1 MTDQN
6 YLTIGELARRVGVTV
21 RTIQYYDQ
29 QGLLSPSAKG
39 PQNQRLYTDDNVKDL
54 YRILTL
60 KYLGLSL
67 AQIKSDA
74 ALYREPAALQELADE
89 QMDAIEE
96 QFQSLFKRM
105 TTLRSLHDESLDDAS
120 VNWEAMA
127 DTIERCQGES
137 QFFWRLTCIRDD
149 APASE
154 EAAENQVA
162 RGESVSKWH
171 ELIADTI
178 RLMPAG
184 EPVDSER
191 NRELA
196 KRYLELDME
205 QDTARAEQNF
215 ILMENIAPHAG
226 GDGSFDELRQAVFDH
241 LEAIVASYRS
251 RRRAGAAKPHLSYLP
266 LRLPHGTSYP
276 RSVSASMAPPKG
288 EAATKKGYAYAR
300 VVDDDEQVQP
310 QVRPLLPGRRGGH

>member
-127 DTIERCQGES
+127 DIIERCQGES

-162 RGESVSKWH
+162 RGES
-171 ELIADTI
+171 EI
-178 RLMPAG
+178 G
-184 EPVDSER
+184 
-191 NRELA
+191 
-196 KRYLELDME
+196 
-205 QDTARAEQNF
+205 RA
-215 ILMENIAPHAG
+215 H
-226 GDGSFDELRQAVFDH
+226 V
-241 LEAIVASYRS
+241 
-251 RRRAGAAKPHLSYLP
+251 
-266 LRLPHGTSYP
+266 
-276 RSVSASMAPPKG
+276 
-288 EAATKKGYAYAR
+288 
-300 VVDDDEQVQP
+300 
-310 QVRPLLPGRRGGH
+310 

>member
-1 MTDQN
+1 MT
-6 YLTIGELARRVGVTV
+6 
-21 RTIQYYDQ
+21 
-29 QGLLSPSAKG
+29 
-39 PQNQRLYTDDNVKDL
+39 
-54 YRILTL
+54 
-60 KYLGLSL
+60 
-67 AQIKSDA
+67 
-74 ALYREPAALQELADE
+74 
-89 QMDAIEE
+89 
-96 QFQSLFKRM
+96 
-105 TTLRSLHDESLDDAS
+105 
-120 VNWEAMA
+120 
-127 DTIERCQGES
+127 
-137 QFFWRLTCIRDD
+137 
-149 APASE
+149 
-154 EAAENQVA
+154 

-241 LEAIVASYRS
+241 LEAI
-251 RRRAGAAKPHLSYLP
+251 
-266 LRLPHGTSYP
+266 PHGTSYP

>member
-1 MTDQN
+1 MTEPR

-67 AQIKSDA
+67 ARIKSDA
-74 ALYREPAALQELADE
+74 ALYQEAAAVQELADE

-105 TTLRSLHDESLDDAS
+105 TTLRSLHDETLGKVAA
-120 VNWEAMA
+120 NWEAMA

-149 APASE
+149 APA
-154 EAAENQVA
+154 EAAAEEQVA
-162 RGESVSKWH
+162 RSQSVSKWH

-184 EPVDSER
+184 EPVDSES

-196 KRYLELDME
+196 KRYLELE
-205 QDTARAEQNF
+205 TTQDVHAEQNF

-251 RRRAGAAKPHLSYLP
+251 HPDPA
-266 LRLPHGTSYP
+266 
-276 RSVSASMAPPKG
+276 
-288 EAATKKGYAYAR
+288 
-300 VVDDDEQVQP
+300 D
-310 QVRPLLPGRRGGH
+310 

>member
-1 MTDQN
+1 MTDQR
-6 YLTIGELARRVGVTV
+6 YLTVGELARRVGVTV

-39 PQNQRLYTDDNVKDL
+39 PQNQRLYTDANVKDL

-74 ALYREPAALQELADE
+74 ALFDEPAALQELAGE

-96 QFQSLFKRM
+96 QFQALFKRM
-105 TTLRSLHDESLDDAS
+105 TTLRSLHDEAGEGLPD
-120 VNWEAMA
+120 WEALA
-127 DTIERCQGES
+127 STVERCQGES

-149 APASE
+149 APAVE
-154 EAAENQVA
+154 TAAEDLVA

-196 KRYLELDME
+196 KRYLELDMT
-205 QDTARAEQNF
+205 QDVHAEQNF

-251 RRRAGAAKPHLSYLP
+251 HPDPA
-266 LRLPHGTSYP
+266 
-276 RSVSASMAPPKG
+276 
-288 EAATKKGYAYAR
+288 
-300 VVDDDEQVQP
+300 D
-310 QVRPLLPGRRGGH
+310 

>member
-127 DTIERCQGES
+127 DTI
-137 QFFWRLTCIRDD
+137 
-149 APASE
+149 
-154 EAAENQVA
+154 
-162 RGESVSKWH
+162 
-171 ELIADTI
+171 

-226 GDGSFDELRQAVFDH
+226 GDGSFDELRKAVFDH

-251 RRRAGAAKPHLSYLP
+251 RPDPA
-266 LRLPHGTSYP
+266 
-276 RSVSASMAPPKG
+276 
-288 EAATKKGYAYAR
+288 E
-300 VVDDDEQVQP
+300 
-310 QVRPLLPGRRGGH
+310 

>member
-67 AQIKSDA
+67 AQVKSDA

-127 DTIERCQGES
+127 DTIGRCQGES

-251 RRRAGAAKPHLSYLP
+251 RPDPA
-266 LRLPHGTSYP
+266 
-276 RSVSASMAPPKG
+276 
-288 EAATKKGYAYAR
+288 E
-300 VVDDDEQVQP
+300 
-310 QVRPLLPGRRGGH
+310 

>member
-1 MTDQN
+1 MTDRN

-215 ILMENIAPHAG
+215 ILMENIAPVSYTHL
-226 GDGSFDELRQAVFDH
+226 DVYKRQADESANIIYGQIIDEGMQDQVRITVIATGFKMGSSQQSSMDFSRKD
-241 LEAIVASYRS
+241 LFASTTAPDPMPS
-251 RRRAGAAKPHLSYLP
+251 
-266 LRLPHGTSYP
+266 
-276 RSVSASMAPPKG
+276 APPVTFSTTSRDG
-288 EAATKKGYAYAR
+288 RFA
-300 VVDDDEQVQP
+300 DEDYIPDFLKRQ
-310 QVRPLLPGRRGGH
+310 R

>member
-1 MTDQN
+1 MPDQN

-127 DTIERCQGES
+127 DTIERC
-137 QFFWRLTCIRDD
+137 
-149 APASE
+149 
-154 EAAENQVA
+154 
-162 RGESVSKWH
+162 
-171 ELIADTI
+171 
-178 RLMPAG
+178 
-184 EPVDSER
+184 
-191 NRELA
+191 
-196 KRYLELDME
+196 
-205 QDTARAEQNF
+205 
-215 ILMENIAPHAG
+215 
-226 GDGSFDELRQAVFDH
+226 
-241 LEAIVASYRS
+241 
-251 RRRAGAAKPHLSYLP
+251 
-266 LRLPHGTSYP
+266 
-276 RSVSASMAPPKG
+276 
-288 EAATKKGYAYAR
+288 
-300 VVDDDEQVQP
+300 
-310 QVRPLLPGRRGGH
+310 

>member
-1 MTDQN
+1 MTDQR
-6 YLTIGELARRVGVTV
+6 YLTVGELARRVGVTV

-74 ALYREPAALQELADE
+74 ALYQEAVAVQELADE

-105 TTLRSLHDESLDDAS
+105 TTLRSLHDESLGERAA
-120 VNWEAMA
+120 NWEAMA

-149 APASE
+149 APA
-154 EAAENQVA
+154 EAAAEEQVA
-162 RGESVSKWH
+162 RSQSVSKWH

-196 KRYLELDME
+196 KRYLELDMT
-205 QDTARAEQNF
+205 QDVHAEQNF

-251 RRRAGAAKPHLSYLP
+251 HPDPA
-266 LRLPHGTSYP
+266 
-276 RSVSASMAPPKG
+276 
-288 EAATKKGYAYAR
+288 
-300 VVDDDEQVQP
+300 D
-310 QVRPLLPGRRGGH
+310 

>member
-67 AQIKSDA
+67 AQVKSDA
-74 ALYREPAALQELADE
+74 DLFDEAAALQELAGE

-96 QFQSLFKRM
+96 QFQALFRRM
-105 TTLRSLHDESLDDAS
+105 STLRALHDEAGEGMPD
-120 VNWEAMA
+120 WEALA
-127 DTIERCQGES
+127 STVERCQGES
-137 QFFWRLTCIRDD
+137 QFFWRLT
-149 APASE
+149 AE
-154 EAAENQVA
+154 TAAKDRIA
-162 RGESVSKWH
+162 RGESVSQWH

-184 EPVDSER
+184 EAVDSPS
-191 NRELA
+191 NRDLA
-196 KRYLELDME
+196 RRYLALDAS
-205 QDTARAEQNF
+205 QDAAAAERNF
-215 ILMENIAPHAG
+215 ILMENIAPHG
-226 GDGSFDELRQAVFDH
+226 GDDGSFDELRQAVFDH
-241 LEAIVASYRS
+241 LEAVVAAYR
-251 RRRAGAAKPHLSYLP
+251 G
-266 LRLPHGTSYP
+266 
-276 RSVSASMAPPKG
+276 
-288 EAATKKGYAYAR
+288 
-300 VVDDDEQVQP
+300 QP
-310 QVRPLLPGRRGGH
+310 DPSG

>member
-154 EAAENQVA
+154 EAAENQVT

-205 QDTARAEQNF
+205 QDTAR
-215 ILMENIAPHAG
+215 
-226 GDGSFDELRQAVFDH
+226 
-241 LEAIVASYRS
+241 
-251 RRRAGAAKPHLSYLP
+251 
-266 LRLPHGTSYP
+266 
-276 RSVSASMAPPKG
+276 
-288 EAATKKGYAYAR
+288 
-300 VVDDDEQVQP
+300 
-310 QVRPLLPGRRGGH
+310 